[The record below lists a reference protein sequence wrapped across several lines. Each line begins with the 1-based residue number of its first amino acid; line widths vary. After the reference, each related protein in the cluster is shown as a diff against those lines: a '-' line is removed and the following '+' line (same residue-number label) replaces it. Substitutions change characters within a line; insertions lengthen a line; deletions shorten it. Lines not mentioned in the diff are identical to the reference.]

1 MTANQAG
8 DGPAALAA
16 SQRLEL
22 LVPQID
28 DPYLRAVSRLA
39 MSWASMI
46 VSDHDSA
53 FRHASVALKE
63 LRRQDEPYWTTVAVL
78 TVGYID
84 RDAGRYDDAFAHLSE
99 AHELTERFGFSWL
112 DTYTRVLLGT
122 LAVLRGRLDEARAM
136 LDQELAVS
144 LPAYNIINITLS
156 LAAFAQLA
164 FAEGDPQRA
173 ALLSGAID
181 GLRRRAGLGVW
192 PAPRR
197 GETDLAAEIRQALG
211 TDRFDQL
218 YAAGARLSRREAA
231 AAAARD
237 QRTGTPAS

>member
-8 DGPAALAA
+8 DGAAALEA

-197 GETDLAAEIRQALG
+197 GETDLAAGIRQALG